1 MSTPRRPNFMK
12 DELKALT
19 DGIHQRQK
27 LLFSSFNNTDTHLAK
42 ERGWQQIVEEVNA
55 VSQVK
60 RSKEEIKRK
69 WTYIKSETKKKNS
82 QHKRSLNKTGGGP
95 VDLSTERV
103 VLGILGPTAING
115 ISGGIETTD
124 LPNVNER
131 GDTAVS
137 CVHQI
142 AFPEET
148 VTINNNESPKI
159 TYIPA
164 KPGQFHNL

>member
-1 MSTPRRPNFMK
+1 M
-12 DELKALT
+12 
-19 DGIHQRQK
+19 
-27 LLFSSFNNTDTHLAK
+27 LFSSFNNTDTHLAK

-69 WTYIKSETKKKNS
+69 WTCIKSETKKKNS

-95 VDLSTERV
+95 VDLSNDPDETERV

-131 GDTAVS
+131 GGEIRLLQWFNIPLG
-137 CVHQI
+137 HFLFI
-142 AFPEET
+142 NLFNFPIISKSEANWFC
-148 VTINNNESPKI
+148 INK
-159 TYIPA
+159 Y
-164 KPGQFHNL
+164 KF